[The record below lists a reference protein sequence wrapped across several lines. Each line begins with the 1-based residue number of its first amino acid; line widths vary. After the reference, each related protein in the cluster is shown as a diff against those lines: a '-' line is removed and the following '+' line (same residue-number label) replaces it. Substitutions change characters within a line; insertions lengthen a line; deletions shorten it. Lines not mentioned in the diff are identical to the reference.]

1 MIKVWRRHLA
11 GNLIAAVL
19 GLFIAATAAAGP
31 LTKDEAPAPLRP
43 WTEWVLHENTDRA
56 CPYFYNDSETRRC
69 SWPAS
74 IDLAL
79 DAKGGSFQQRIQVY
93 KPLWVALPGNAEF
106 WPLEVKV
113 DGKQAVVTAKD
124 DMPGVTLPIGAH
136 QVTGS
141 FRWTEMP
148 ETLQLPADT
157 ALVALRLD
165 GRVVAA
171 PKLAEAGQLWLQSRA
186 QDSAVATDRLEMR
199 VSRKLSDDIPFRIT
213 TQLQM
218 TVSGKNREV
227 LIPTLLLP
235 GTVPAA
241 LTSEL
246 PARIEPDGS
255 LRIQLRP
262 GDWSLTLEARHL
274 KAPAAMTLPAS
285 AQPLV
290 AEEVWVFEANNQL
303 RVVSPQGSTP
313 IDAKQAVLP
322 DEWKQLPAFRIKPG
336 ESLKLVESKRGNPD
350 PGPDQ
355 LALKRAIWLDFN
367 GGGYTMHDDITGTL
381 SRSWRLEMAKPGVLG
396 RVTIDNEDQFITR
409 QAADPGVE
417 LRTGK
422 ANIGADSRIESNAR
436 SFSAT
441 GWRQDFQSVS
451 AQLFVPPGW
460 RLFAASGTDATHGSW
475 VSKWSL
481 LDMFVVLIISL
492 AFGKLWGP
500 RWGVAALFTLA
511 LIYHEPDAPR
521 WIWLAVLAG
530 AALLKVLP
538 LTGRAGQAVRIY
550 RAATLLALALWILPF
565 SVAQVRQALYPVLEI
580 AVDTSIGFSGPR
592 AQQVDE
598 AEAVAAAEPPAD
610 DEESK
615 AVMVMEKSAIQ
626 TPLQMSVPPPPP
638 PPEKFSSADAY
649 DRSKIA
655 LDKLD
660 PNAIIQ
666 TGPGLP
672 RWRWR
677 SYDLVW
683 NGPVEQDAQLR
694 LWLMPP
700 ALVAFLCLLRVLLL
714 ALLFGR
720 LMELPLAWPRFK
732 RTPSAAALLALLL
745 AAPLLAPHDAQAAE
759 PVAASATTVP
769 PADMLEELKKRLLS
783 PVDCLP
789 GCVELSRMQIEAKGA
804 SLQLRLEVHAL
815 DHSAVNLPG
824 AVGQWQARTV
834 LLDGKPASAMVRDD
848 AGTMWLALAP
858 GVHEILM
865 QGDIGTLENVL
876 LALHMKPRRVDTSL
890 EGWTV
895 SGLGENGRADANVQ
909 LTRTVQNTQAG
920 KDAPAANFP
929 PFVRVT
935 RTITLG
941 LRWSVHTLVERV
953 APAVGPIQVEV
964 ALLPGESLTSSEP
977 RIVDG
982 KAMVSLGPQ
991 AESVSWQS
999 SLKESPVLALK
1010 AAGGANQIELWRL
1023 DAGKQW
1029 HVKPTGVPAIEHQ
1042 DGSQRW
1048 MPLWRPWPGEQVTLA
1063 ISKPLGVAGQT
1074 LTMDESRMTVTPG
1087 ERSSSVALT
1096 MTLRA
1101 SRGGLHPI
1109 TMPENAILEKV
1120 SVGETELPLT
1130 LDGRI
1135 LRVPLQSGEQEVRIE
1150 WRQPGGFSTF
1160 FRTPEVGPGLAS
1172 VNATILVHMPKD
1184 RWTVL
1189 LGGPRMGPAV
1199 LLWGLVLVIG
1209 LVALALGRSTLTPL
1223 KGWHWFLLGL
1233 GLTQVETALALVIVG
1248 WLLALGYRRQYGAR
1262 LGDRRFK
1269 LAQVLL
1275 VLWTLAALAGL
1286 CIALTQTLIGFPDMQ
1301 VAGNMSDSS
1310 EYRWFADRMV
1320 DQLPQAWVISLPL
1333 LAYRLLMLLWCLWL
1347 AYALLSWLKWGWSCF
1362 SEQGYWRAP
1371 KPKPAKDAK
1380 PADEQVG
1387 DAVAADVSPDGATVV
1402 PTPIKE

>member
-1 MIKVWRRHLA
+1 MIKVWPRALA
-11 GNLIAAVL
+11 GNILASAL
-19 GLFIAATAAAGP
+19 GLLLAASAAAGP
-31 LTKDEAPAPLRP
+31 LTKDETPAPLRP

-74 IDLAL
+74 IELVL
-79 DAKGGSFQQRIQVY
+79 DAKGGSFEQTIQVY

-106 WPLEVKV
+106 WPLEVKIG
-113 DGKQAVVTAKD
+113 GKAAVVTAKS

-136 QVTGS
+136 RVTGS
-141 FRWTEMP
+141 FRWAEMP
-148 ETLQLPADT
+148 ETLQLPVDT

-165 GRVVAA
+165 DRVVAA
-171 PKLAEAGQLWLQSRA
+171 PKLADGGQLWLQSRA

-199 VSRKLSDDIPFRIT
+199 VSRKLSDNIPFVVT
-213 TQLQM
+213 TELRL

-262 GDWSLTLEARHL
+262 GDWSVSLEARHL
-274 KAPAAMTLPAS
+274 KAPAALTLPAG

-290 AEEVWVFEANNQL
+290 AEEVWVFEAHNQL

-322 DEWKQLPAFRIKPG
+322 DEWKHLPAFRIKPG

-355 LALKRAIWLDFN
+355 LGLRRTIWLDFD
-367 GGGYTMHDDITGTL
+367 GGGYTMHDDITGNL
-381 SRSWRLEMAKPGVLG
+381 SRSWRLEMANPGVLG

-422 ANIGADSRIESNAR
+422 ANIGADSRIESGTRA
-436 SFSAT
+436 FSAT
-441 GWRQDFQSVS
+441 GWRQDFQTVS
-451 AQLFVPPGW
+451 AQLHLPPGW
-460 RLFAASGTDATHGSW
+460 RLFAASGTDATNGSW
-475 VSKWSL
+475 VSKWTL
-481 LDMFVVLIISL
+481 LDMFVVLIIGL
-492 AFGKLWGP
+492 AFGKLWSPG
-500 RWGVAALFTLA
+500 WGLAALLTLA
-511 LIYHEPDAPR
+511 LIYHEPNAPR

-530 AALLKVLP
+530 VALLKVLP
-538 LTGRAGQAVRIY
+538 LTGRAWQAVRLY
-550 RAATLLALALWILPF
+550 RALALLALALWMLPF
-565 SVAQVRQALYPVLEI
+565 SVTQIRQALYPVLEI
-580 AVDTSIGFSGPR
+580 PAETSHGMTGRSR
-592 AQQVDE
+592 QSLDE
-598 AEAVAAAEPPAD
+598 AAEAAPAAADGETQAIIV
-610 DEESK
+610 EEKIAQLSD
-615 AVMVMEKSAIQ
+615 APVAMMA
-626 TPLQMSVPPPPP
+626 PPPLPP
-638 PPEKFSSADAY
+638 KDSSSYVRAE
-649 DRSKIA
+649 SG

-660 PNAIIQ
+660 PNAIVQ

-672 RWRWR
+672 RWSWR
-677 SYDLVW
+677 SYELVW

-694 LWLMPP
+694 LWLLPP

-720 LMELPLAWPRFK
+720 LMERPLAWPRLK
-732 RTPSAAALLALLL
+732 RAPSAAAALLAVLL
-745 AAPLLAPHDAQAAE
+745 AAPLLAPPDAHASE
-759 PVAASATTVP
+759 PVAESADKAP
-769 PADMLEELKKRLLS
+769 PADMLEELKRRLLL
-783 PVDCLP
+783 PADCQP
-789 GCVELSRMQIEAKGA
+789 NCVELSRMQIQARGA

-815 DHSAVNLPG
+815 DHAAVNLPG
-824 AVGQWQARTV
+824 AVGQWQAQTV

-848 AGTMWLALAP
+848 TGTMWLALPP
-858 GVHEILM
+858 GVHEIVM
-865 QGDIGTLENVL
+865 QGDIGALENVL
-876 LALHMKPRRVDTSL
+876 LPLHMKPRRVDTSL

-895 SGLGENGRADANVQ
+895 SGLRENGRADANVQ

-920 KDAPAANFP
+920 KGAAAVDFP

-941 LRWSVHTLVERV
+941 LRWTVHTVVERI
-953 APAVGPIQVEV
+953 APANGPIQVEV

-982 KAMVSLGPQ
+982 KAMVSLSPQ
-991 AESVSWQS
+991 SGSVSWQS
-999 SLKESPVLALK
+999 SLKERPVLALK
-1010 AAGGANQIELWRL
+1010 AAAGANQIELWRL

-1029 HVKPTGVPAIEHQ
+1029 HVVPTGVPAIEHQ
-1042 DGSQRW
+1042 DGSARW

-1074 LTMDESRMTVTPG
+1074 LTMDESTMTVTPG
-1087 ERSSSVALT
+1087 ERSSSVALRIS
-1096 MTLRA
+1096 LRA
-1101 SRGGLHPI
+1101 SRGGLHPL
-1109 TMPENAILEKV
+1109 TLPENAILEKV
-1120 SVGETELPLT
+1120 SVGDTELPLR

-1135 LRVPLQSGEQEVRIE
+1135 LRVPLQSGEQEVRID
-1150 WRQPGGFSTF
+1150 WRQPGGVSTF
-1160 FRTPEVGPGLAS
+1160 YRTPEVDPGLAS
-1172 VNATILVHMPKD
+1172 VNATIMVHMPQD
-1184 RWTVL
+1184 RWTML

-1209 LVALALGRSTLTPL
+1209 MVALALGRSTLTPL
-1223 KGWHWFLLGL
+1223 KSWHWFLLGL
-1233 GLTQVETALALVIVG
+1233 GLTQVEYPLAIVIVG
-1248 WLLALGYRRQYGAR
+1248 WLLALGYRRQYGAL

-1275 VLWTLAALAGL
+1275 VVWTLAALAGL
-1286 CIALTQTLIGFPDMQ
+1286 FVALTQTLIGFPNMQ
-1301 VAGNMSDSS
+1301 VAGNLSDRDA
-1310 EYRWFADRMV
+1310 YRWFADRMA
-1320 DQLPQAWVISLPL
+1320 DQLPQAWIISLPL

-1371 KPKPAKDAK
+1371 KPKPIK
-1380 PADEQVG
+1380 G
-1387 DAVAADVSPDGATVV
+1387 DTPEDLATAEESTGA
-1402 PTPIKE
+1402 PTPVKE